1 MLFIPRSRS
10 PILSAAFILLIA
22 TCFQI
27 AKGQAQ
33 EIADSENDP
42 VKLFDRG
49 QDAHGKGDYK
59 TAIQFYEAAV
69 KLKPEFPEAEF
80 QRAMALLATNRKAE
94 AIEGFNRAVA
104 LRPDWTMAYVKF
116 GGFLAFTGSF
126 DKEAEPI
133 LRRAIELDDKNLDA
147 LVHLAVLRQRAGD
160 LNEALKLIRAATS
173 LKDATH
179 DTWRRRAAIENAAG
193 DTKTAVSSITRALEI
208 DPRMTSDHYDR
219 ALLLLQMN
227 DRAGALADLDAM
239 KPTLTADTHFSII
252 LDIAQLYA
260 RAGRPDESLRLLDS
274 LNETDRNRPEVIAL
288 RAEIAGDAGSS
299 VEERAALEKLL
310 EHDPRNTS
318 LLARLG
324 SAYRRVDPSK
334 SEGYY
339 YRALQIEPDNP
350 KHATGYAAA
359 LVQSRRFA
367 EAVGIL
373 QRVITKAPDDYV
385 AHANLALALYE
396 LKRFAEAL
404 PEYEWLAAKR
414 PEISATYFFIATA
427 HDNLGEYELA
437 LAAYEKFLAQA
448 DPANNKLEIE
458 KVNLRLPVLRDQI
471 KRGQGMK
478 RKHP

>member
-1 MLFIPRSRS
+1 MLFIPRSRA

-104 LRPDWTMAYVKF
+104 LRPDWTMAYAKF

-126 DKEAEPI
+126 AKDAEPI
-133 LRRAIELDDKNLDA
+133 LRRALELDDKNLDA

-193 DTKTAVSSITRALEI
+193 DTKKALGNITRALEI
-208 DPRMTSDHYDR
+208 DTRKTSDHYHR
-219 ALLLLQMN
+219 APL
-227 DRAGALADLDAM
+227 
-239 KPTLTADTHFSII
+239 
-252 LDIAQLYA
+252 
-260 RAGRPDESLRLLDS
+260 
-274 LNETDRNRPEVIAL
+274 
-288 RAEIAGDAGSS
+288 
-299 VEERAALEKLL
+299 
-310 EHDPRNTS
+310 
-318 LLARLG
+318 
-324 SAYRRVDPSK
+324 
-334 SEGYY
+334 
-339 YRALQIEPDNP
+339 
-350 KHATGYAAA
+350 
-359 LVQSRRFA
+359 
-367 EAVGIL
+367 
-373 QRVITKAPDDYV
+373 
-385 AHANLALALYE
+385 
-396 LKRFAEAL
+396 
-404 PEYEWLAAKR
+404 
-414 PEISATYFFIATA
+414 
-427 HDNLGEYELA
+427 
-437 LAAYEKFLAQA
+437 FL
-448 DPANNKLEIE
+448 
-458 KVNLRLPVLRDQI
+458 
-471 KRGQGMK
+471 
-478 RKHP
+478 